1 MEILLLIA
9 GIAIGYI
16 MARLVHKQQGTTAD
30 AQQMIQLQNEKAAL
44 EATANVLRQER
55 QQTANQQQELNAK
68 LLQATA
74 DSSRFESEMKQLQQK
89 LVEQAMQMEQ
99 LNERF
104 KQEFE
109 NLANKILEEK
119 SQKFTDQNRTNLDV
133 ILQPLKERIKEFE
146 EKVQRVYD
154 VEAAE
159 RNSLKGEIKQLLSL
173 NQVMHQEAQNLT
185 KALKGDTK
193 TQGNWG
199 EFILESILEKSGLQ
213 KGREYLT
220 QSSASTDE
228 GKRLQPDVLVNLPDG
243 KNLVIDSKVSLVAYE
258 RFINADDDTVRAVA
272 IKEHIQSVRNHVKG
286 LSDKNYQQ
294 LYGGRSLDF
303 VLLFIAVEPAFA
315 AAVQHDGQLFT
326 DAFEKNIVIVSPTTL
341 LATLRTV
348 SNIWRQEYQNRNAM
362 EIARKAGDLYDKFHG
377 FTTDMVDIGK
387 KMDQS
392 KAIYE
397 DAMKK
402 LTSGKGN
409 ILRKVEELKTMGAA
423 ASKQLPQNLLD
434 RALEE

>member
-55 QQTANQQQELNAK
+55 QQTADQQQELNAK

>member
-1 MEILLLIA
+1 MEIVLLIA
-9 GIAIGYI
+9 GIVIGYLI
-16 MARLVHKQQGTTAD
+16 ARLLHKQGTPAD
-30 AQQMIQLQNEKAAL
+30 AQLLSQLQNEKAAL
-44 EATANVLRQER
+44 EATATVLQQER
-55 QQTANQQQELNAK
+55 QYTVVQQQELNTK

-74 DSSRFESEMKQLQQK
+74 DASRFESEVKQLQQK
-89 LVEQAMQMEQ
+89 LVEQAMHLDQ

-159 RNSLKGEIKQLLSL
+159 RNTLKGEIKQLLSL

-185 KALKGDTK
+185 NALKGDTN
-193 TQGNWG
+193 THGNWG

-220 QSSASTDE
+220 QSSASTED

-243 KNLVIDSKVSLVAYE
+243 KTLVIDSKVSLVAYE
-258 RFINADDDTVRAVA
+258 RYINADDDTVKAVA

-294 LYGGRSLDF
+294 LYSGRSLDF

-348 SNIWRQEYQNRNAM
+348 SNIWRHEYQNRNAM
-362 EIARKAGDLYDKFHG
+362 EIAHKAGDLYDKFHG
-377 FTTDMVDIGK
+377 FTTDMIDIGK

-402 LTSGKGN
+402 LTSGNGN
-409 ILRKVEELKTMGAA
+409 ILRKVEELKKMGAS

-434 RALEE
+434 RSMDE

>member
-1 MEILLLIA
+1 MEIILLIA

-55 QQTANQQQELNAK
+55 QQTADQQQELNAK

-315 AAVQHDGQLFT
+315 AAIQHDGQLFT

>member
-1 MEILLLIA
+1 MEIVLLIA
-9 GIAIGYI
+9 GIVIGYLI
-16 MARLVHKQQGTTAD
+16 ARLLHKQGTPAD
-30 AQQMIQLQNEKAAL
+30 AQLLSQLQNEKAAL
-44 EATANVLRQER
+44 EATATVLQQER
-55 QQTANQQQELNAK
+55 QYTVAQQQELNTK

-74 DSSRFESEMKQLQQK
+74 DASRFESEVKQLQQK
-89 LVEQAMQMEQ
+89 LVEQAMHLDQ

-133 ILQPLKERIKEFE
+133 ILHPLKERIKEFE

-159 RNSLKGEIKQLLSL
+159 RNTLKGEIKQLLSL

-220 QSSASTDE
+220 QSSASTED

-243 KNLVIDSKVSLVAYE
+243 KTLVIDSKVSLVAYE
-258 RFINADDDTVRAVA
+258 RYINADDDTVKAVA

-294 LYGGRSLDF
+294 LYSGRSLDF

-348 SNIWRQEYQNRNAM
+348 SNIWRHEYQNRNAM
-362 EIARKAGDLYDKFHG
+362 EIAHKAGDLYDKFHG
-377 FTTDMVDIGK
+377 FTTDMIDIGK

-402 LTSGKGN
+402 LTSGNGN
-409 ILRKVEELKTMGAA
+409 ILRKVEELKKMGAS

-434 RALEE
+434 RSMDE

>member
-1 MEILLLIA
+1 MEIVLLIA
-9 GIAIGYI
+9 GIVIGYLI
-16 MARLVHKQQGTTAD
+16 ARLLHKQGTPAD
-30 AQQMIQLQNEKAAL
+30 AQLLSQLQNEKAAL
-44 EATANVLRQER
+44 EATATVLQQER
-55 QQTANQQQELNAK
+55 QYTVVQQQELNTK

-74 DSSRFESEMKQLQQK
+74 DASRFESEVKQLQQK
-89 LVEQAMQMEQ
+89 LVEQAMHLDQ

-159 RNSLKGEIKQLLSL
+159 RNTLKGEIKQLLSL

-220 QSSASTDE
+220 QSSASTED

-243 KNLVIDSKVSLVAYE
+243 KTLVIDSKVSLVAYE
-258 RFINADDDTVRAVA
+258 RYINADDDTVKAVA

-294 LYGGRSLDF
+294 LYSGRSLDF

-348 SNIWRQEYQNRNAM
+348 SNIWRHEYQNRNAM
-362 EIARKAGDLYDKFHG
+362 EIAHKAGDLYDKFHG
-377 FTTDMVDIGK
+377 FTTDMIDIGK

-402 LTSGKGN
+402 LTSGNGN
-409 ILRKVEELKTMGAA
+409 ILRKVEELKKMGAS

-434 RALEE
+434 RSMDE

>member
-1 MEILLLIA
+1 MEIVLLIA
-9 GIAIGYI
+9 GIVIGYLI
-16 MARLVHKQQGTTAD
+16 ARLLHKQGTPAD
-30 AQQMIQLQNEKAAL
+30 AQLLSQLQNEKAAL
-44 EATANVLRQER
+44 EATATVLQQER
-55 QQTANQQQELNAK
+55 QYTVAQQQELNTK

-74 DSSRFESEMKQLQQK
+74 DASRFESEVKQLQQK
-89 LVEQAMQMEQ
+89 LVEQAMHLDQ

-159 RNSLKGEIKQLLSL
+159 RNTLKGEIKQLLSL

-220 QSSASTDE
+220 QSSASTED

-243 KNLVIDSKVSLVAYE
+243 KTLVIDSKVSLVAYE
-258 RFINADDDTVRAVA
+258 RYINADDDTVKAVA

-294 LYGGRSLDF
+294 LYSGRSLDF

-348 SNIWRQEYQNRNAM
+348 SNIWRHEYQNRNAM
-362 EIARKAGDLYDKFHG
+362 EIAHKAGDLYDKFHG
-377 FTTDMVDIGK
+377 FTTDMIDIGK

-402 LTSGKGN
+402 LTSGNGN
-409 ILRKVEELKTMGAA
+409 ILRKVEELKKMGAS

-434 RALEE
+434 RSMDE

>member
-1 MEILLLIA
+1 MEIVLLIA
-9 GIAIGYI
+9 GIVIGYLI
-16 MARLVHKQQGTTAD
+16 ARLLHKQGTPAD
-30 AQQMIQLQNEKAAL
+30 AQLLSQLQNEKAAL
-44 EATANVLRQER
+44 EATATVLQQER
-55 QQTANQQQELNAK
+55 QYTVVQQQELNTK

-74 DSSRFESEMKQLQQK
+74 DASRFESEVKQLQQK
-89 LVEQAMQMEQ
+89 LVEQAMHLDQ

-133 ILQPLKERIKEFE
+133 ILHPLKERIKEFE

-159 RNSLKGEIKQLLSL
+159 RNTLKGEIKQLLSL

-220 QSSASTDE
+220 QSSASTED

-243 KNLVIDSKVSLVAYE
+243 KTLVIDSKVSLVAYE
-258 RFINADDDTVRAVA
+258 RYINADDDTVKAVA

-294 LYGGRSLDF
+294 LYSGRSLDF

-348 SNIWRQEYQNRNAM
+348 SNIWRHEYQNRNAM
-362 EIARKAGDLYDKFHG
+362 EIAHKAGDLYDKFHG
-377 FTTDMVDIGK
+377 FTTDMIDIGK

-402 LTSGKGN
+402 LTSGNGN
-409 ILRKVEELKTMGAA
+409 ILRKVEELKKMGAS

-434 RALEE
+434 RSMDE

>member
-1 MEILLLIA
+1 MEIVLLIV
-9 GIAIGYI
+9 GIVIGYLI
-16 MARLVHKQQGTTAD
+16 ARLLHKQSTPAD
-30 AQQMIQLQNEKAAL
+30 AQLLSQLQNEKAAL
-44 EATANVLRQER
+44 EATATVLQQER
-55 QQTANQQQELNAK
+55 QYTVAQQQELNTK

-74 DSSRFESEMKQLQQK
+74 DASRFESEVKQLQQK
-89 LVEQAMQMEQ
+89 LVEQAMHLDQ

-159 RNSLKGEIKQLLSL
+159 RNTLKGEIKQLLSL

-220 QSSASTDE
+220 QSSASTED

-243 KNLVIDSKVSLVAYE
+243 KTLVIDSKVSLVAYE
-258 RFINADDDTVRAVA
+258 RYINADDDTVKAVA

-294 LYGGRSLDF
+294 LYSGRSLDF

-348 SNIWRQEYQNRNAM
+348 SNIWRHEYQNRNAM
-362 EIARKAGDLYDKFHG
+362 EIAHKAGDLYDKFHG
-377 FTTDMVDIGK
+377 FTTDMIDIGK

-402 LTSGKGN
+402 LTSGNGN
-409 ILRKVEELKTMGAA
+409 ILRKVEELKKMGAS

-434 RALEE
+434 RSMDE

>member
-1 MEILLLIA
+1 MEIVLLIV
-9 GIAIGYI
+9 GIVIGYLI
-16 MARLVHKQQGTTAD
+16 ARLLHKQSTPAD
-30 AQQMIQLQNEKAAL
+30 AQLLSQLQNEKAAL
-44 EATANVLRQER
+44 EATATVLQQER
-55 QQTANQQQELNAK
+55 QYTVVQQQELNTK

-74 DSSRFESEMKQLQQK
+74 DASRFESEVKQLQQK
-89 LVEQAMQMEQ
+89 LVEQAMHLDQ

-159 RNSLKGEIKQLLSL
+159 RNTLKGEIKQLLSL

-220 QSSASTDE
+220 QSSASTED

-243 KNLVIDSKVSLVAYE
+243 KTLVIDSKVSLVAYE
-258 RFINADDDTVRAVA
+258 RYINADDDTVKAVA

-294 LYGGRSLDF
+294 LYSGRSLDF

-348 SNIWRQEYQNRNAM
+348 SNIWRHEYQNRNAM
-362 EIARKAGDLYDKFHG
+362 EIAHKAGDLYDKFHG
-377 FTTDMVDIGK
+377 FTTDMIDIGK

-402 LTSGKGN
+402 LTSGNGN
-409 ILRKVEELKTMGAA
+409 ILRKVEELKKMGAS

-434 RALEE
+434 RSMDE

>member
-30 AQQMIQLQNEKAAL
+30 AQQMIQMQNEKAAL

>member
-1 MEILLLIA
+1 MEIVLLIA
-9 GIAIGYI
+9 GIVIGYLI
-16 MARLVHKQQGTTAD
+16 ARLLHKQGTPAD
-30 AQQMIQLQNEKAAL
+30 AQLLSQLQNEKAAL
-44 EATANVLRQER
+44 EATATVLQQER
-55 QQTANQQQELNAK
+55 QYTVAQQQELNTK

-74 DSSRFESEMKQLQQK
+74 DASRFESEVKQLQQK
-89 LVEQAMQMEQ
+89 LVEQAMHLDQ

-159 RNSLKGEIKQLLSL
+159 RNTLKGEIKQLLSL

-220 QSSASTDE
+220 QSSASTED

-243 KNLVIDSKVSLVAYE
+243 KTLVIDSKVSLVAYE
-258 RFINADDDTVRAVA
+258 RYINADEDTVKAVA

-294 LYGGRSLDF
+294 LYSGRSLDF

-348 SNIWRQEYQNRNAM
+348 SNIWRHEYQNRNAM
-362 EIARKAGDLYDKFHG
+362 EIAHKAGDLYDKFHG
-377 FTTDMVDIGK
+377 FTTDMIDIGK

-402 LTSGKGN
+402 LTSGNGN
-409 ILRKVEELKTMGAA
+409 ILRKVEELKKMGAS

-434 RALEE
+434 RSMDE